1 MIETEVDATATDTAF
16 LKWPPPGLERTQG
29 DMLRIATSAAL
40 SGVFLVLP
48 LVFVAGRVDGFS
60 TFGPFADAWWV
71 QLGLATIGLAF
82 TLDTLVRASRTLRR
96 VGRARQS
103 GYRLSTVAYV
113 LCDSGRDMGFLLSG
127 ERHFSVMEEREREAI
142 AAIRLAAAVLVT
154 GAGLWL
160 VLAMPVALF
169 LAARGAFSPAEMMLF
184 TLAPSFLGYT
194 FGGVATVVH
203 QGRVRRARRVWY
215 RQPWSADLASEEVA
229 AWHRTAPGGPLDL
242 EPDEGGARPY
252 LIGGGI
258 VGGLA
263 ALVVIPVLTLAP
275 ASAVAPILTTVSAPS
290 LDTYR
295 PRAARAEAFRSYT
308 VDGDVSLSASVA
320 GQLLQDLTFVGD
332 DREPA
337 PGEKGPSVRFEE
349 GWYPDAENGAG
360 PMQLEPHWWAD
371 SLLARVDRGLS
382 TDQLEYMDELA
393 GHPASELFSQL
404 ATATSLDAGSARWET
419 PFPAGTTMATVPVPR
434 FGAVRRAA
442 EIQMARAAV
451 ALSSGRV
458 EEAELRIREVI
469 TVGYLLADDGPTLID
484 NLIGVTL
491 VEGGGSALAELFR
504 ASGRVEQAAEL
515 SRLVLVAEGAAGRLP
530 ARLNSSPEGFVNS
543 LPDLVL
549 DTTAV
554 RGIRWEYFINLATIA
569 PCMNVHRMVFGPGQE
584 YSDFVEEARAALV
597 RFPSDEA
604 LFELARYGWIGG
616 ADLSGPTWVTWLASL
631 FMNVDENSCATM
643 VRHMALA
650 EGL

>member
-1 MIETEVDATATDTAF
+1 MNETEAGVTGPETAF

-48 LVFVAGRVDGFS
+48 LVFIAGRVDSFS

-71 QLGLATIGLAF
+71 FLGLATIGLAF
-82 TLDTLVRASRTLRR
+82 TLDALVRTARSLRR
-96 VGRARQS
+96 MGRARQS
-103 GYRLSTVAYV
+103 GYRLATIAYV

-142 AAIRLAAAVLVT
+142 AAIRLAAASLVT

-160 VLAMPVALF
+160 ITAMPVALF
-169 LAARGAFSPAEMMLF
+169 FAARGALAPGQMMLF
-184 TLAPSFLGYT
+184 TLAPAFLGYT
-194 FGGVATVVH
+194 FSGVATVVQ

-229 AWHRTAPGGPLDL
+229 AWHRSAPGGPLEL
-242 EPDEGGARPY
+242 EPDQ
-252 LIGGGI
+252 GGGRRYLLAGAI
-258 VGGLA
+258 VGGVA
-263 ALVVIPVLTLAP
+263 ALVAIPVLTLAP

-290 LDTYR
+290 FDSYR

-308 VDGDVSLSASVA
+308 VDGDVSVSASAA

-337 PGEKGPSVRFEE
+337 PGERGPSVRFDD
-349 GWYPDAENGAG
+349 GWYPDPDQSAG
-360 PMQLEPHWWAD
+360 PMNLEPHRWSD
-371 SLLARVDRGLS
+371 SLLVHVDRGL
-382 TDQLEYMDELA
+382 TDEQVQYLEVLA
-393 GHPASELFSQL
+393 EHPASELFSRL

-419 PFPAGTTMATVPVPR
+419 PFPPGTTMATVPVPR

-442 EIQMARAAV
+442 EIQMARAAT
-451 ALSSGRV
+451 ALASGRID
-458 EEAELRIREVI
+458 ESELRIREII

-491 VEGGGSALAELFR
+491 VEGGGAALAELYR
-504 ASGRVEQAAEL
+504 ASGQVDRSAEL

-530 ARLNSSPEGFVNS
+530 SGITSSPEGFVNS

-584 YSDFVEEARAALV
+584 YSDFVERARATLV

-616 ADLSGPTWVTWLASL
+616 AEVSGPTWVTRFASL
-631 FMNVDENSCATM
+631 YMNVDENSCATM